1 MNSDLDAMRERQ
13 FGLVICRIFDDL
25 SGCELKA
32 APGGKVGH
40 GLERARLGDAEEMQQ
55 TLSAHIGGR
64 SIFSPWIVA
73 ALQWAIP
80 IVEPGARSSRSG
92 GR

>member
-1 MNSDLDAMRERQ
+1 MNSDLDEMRERR
-13 FGLVICRIFDDL
+13 FGFVICRIFGDL

-32 APGGKVGH
+32 APGCAVGH
-40 GLERARLGDAEEMQQ
+40 GLERQRLEGPDEMQQ